1 MSVAAEISHD
11 VPLLRAS
18 GVKMHFPIHRG
29 LMSRVVG
36 HVRAV
41 DGIDLNLARG
51 ECLGVVGES
60 GSGKST
66 LGRVLLRLLDPTAG
80 KIEFDGTD
88 ISALSH
94 AKLRAFRRNMQ
105 MIFQDPFASLNPRM
119 TVGASMREALRLH
132 DVCPPAEREELI
144 GTMLERVGMAPDH
157 ATRYPRAFSGGQRQR
172 IAIARALSVGPRFI
186 VADEPV
192 SALDVSIQAEVI
204 ELLQSL
210 RRELSLAILFIS
222 HDLSVVKV
230 VAERVLVMY
239 LGQVMEA
246 GDTSRVFARP
256 SHPYTSA
263 LISAIPSR
271 RPKPARIILQGE
283 IPSPSNPPSGCVFR
297 TRCRLALPEC
307 AVNIPPLRQVGPG
320 QWKACI
326 RDDLALEETV

>member
-1 MSVAAEISHD
+1 MSAIAALAPH
-11 VPLLRAS
+11 PQLLRAK
-18 GVKMHFPIHRG
+18 GVAMHFPIRRG
-29 LMSRVVG
+29 LMSRLTG

-41 DGIDLNLARG
+41 DGIDLELAKG

-80 KIEFDGTD
+80 QIEFDGTD
-88 ISALSH
+88 IATLSP

-119 TVGASMREALRLH
+119 TVRASIREALRLH
-132 DVCPPAEREELI
+132 DVCPPAEMDALI

-157 ATRYPRAFSGGQRQR
+157 AARYPRAFSGGQRQR

-204 ELLQSL
+204 EWLHRL

-239 LGQVMEA
+239 LGRVMEA
-246 GDTSRVFARP
+246 GDTARVFAQP

-271 RPKPARIILQGE
+271 HPKPARIILQGE

-297 TRCRLALPEC
+297 TRCRFALPEC
-307 AVNIPPLRQVGPG
+307 AATIPPLRQVAPG

-326 RDDLALEETV
+326 RDDLALEDTV

>member
-1 MSVAAEISHD
+1 MTAAAAPLPEAS
-11 VPLLRAS
+11 LLRAR
-18 GVKMHFPIHRG
+18 GVTMHFPIRRG
-29 LMSRVVG
+29 LMARVVG

-41 DGIDLNLARG
+41 DGIDLELAQG

-66 LGRVLLRLLDPTAG
+66 LGRVLIRLLDPTAG
-80 KIEFDGTD
+80 QIEFDGTD
-88 ISALSH
+88 ISGLSP

-132 DVCPPAEREELI
+132 NVCPPSEMEALI

-157 ATRYPRAFSGGQRQR
+157 AARYPRAFSGGQRQR

-204 ELLQSL
+204 ELLQRL
-210 RRELSLAILFIS
+210 RREFSLAILFIS

-239 LGQVMEA
+239 LGRVMEA
-246 GDTSRVFARP
+246 GDTATVFARP
-256 SHPYTSA
+256 THPYTRA

-297 TRCRLALPEC
+297 TRCRFALPEC
-307 AVNIPPLRQVGPG
+307 AAAIPRLRQVGPG